1 MKLTG
6 IKIDCRLFH
15 LNSCLP
21 FPKKRRFFMKIRQ
34 LLRKIRRLFKELLPD
49 LLDWDYRRCKR
60 VS

>member
-6 IKIDCRLFH
+6 IKIDSRLFH
-15 LNSCLP
+15 LNTTYL
-21 FPKKRRFFMKIRQ
+21 FLKT
-34 LLRKIRRLFKELLPD
+34 RRLFKVLLPD

>member
-6 IKIDCRLFH
+6 IKIDSRLFH
-15 LNSCLP
+15 L
-21 FPKKRRFFMKIRQ
+21 KIAAY
-34 LLRKIRRLFKELLPD
+34 LFLKTPRLFKVLLPD